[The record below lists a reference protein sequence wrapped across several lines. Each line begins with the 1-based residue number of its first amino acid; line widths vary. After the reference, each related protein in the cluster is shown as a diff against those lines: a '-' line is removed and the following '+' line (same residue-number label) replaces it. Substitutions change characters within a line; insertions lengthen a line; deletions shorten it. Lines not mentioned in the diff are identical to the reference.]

1 MLQVSNSLNIVEWAM
16 PTLLHV
22 LALLDVAVVLRLEL
36 VRVVVFFLAVVVDDL
51 VVDLPLVLAALDL
64 RVDLPLDV
72 LDARSS
78 RAVESVI
85 SSTD

>member
-1 MLQVSNSLNIVEWAM
+1 M
-16 PTLLHV
+16 PTLDHV

-51 VVDLPLVLAALDL
+51 AVDLPLVLAALDL
-64 RVDLPLDV
+64 RVPLDA
-72 LDARSS
+72 LLARSS

>member
-1 MLQVSNSLNIVEWAM
+1 M
-16 PTLLHV
+16 PTLDHV
-22 LALLDVAVVLRLEL
+22 LALVDVAVVLRLEL
-36 VRVVVFFLAVVVDDL
+36 LRVVVFFLAVVVDDL
-51 VVDLPLVLAALDL
+51 AVDLPLVLAALDL

-78 RAVESVI
+78 RAVDSVI